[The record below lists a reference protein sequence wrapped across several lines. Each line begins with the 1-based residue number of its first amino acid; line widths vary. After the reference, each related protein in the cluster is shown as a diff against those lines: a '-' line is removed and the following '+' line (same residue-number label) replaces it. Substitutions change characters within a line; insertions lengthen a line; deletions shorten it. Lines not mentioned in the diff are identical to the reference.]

1 MNKAIGTV
9 SQKIKGNI
17 FMATDVISMEFTF
30 EKLLA
35 KGEDKESLFDQY
47 PVIFNE
53 TRGFLT
59 TGPTWEFNPTLKNMR
74 ASGSNSLEL
83 DDDKLANYVKNN
95 SGIDIEEL
103 DVNNNVA
110 VVRIPI
116 ELLIANAR
124 MLPDDL
130 IEKSSFHTVRTLF
143 GDIEL

>member
-17 FMATDVISMEFTF
+17 FMATDILSMEFTF

-35 KGEDKESLFDQY
+35 KDKDKDSLFDQY

-53 TRGFLT
+53 TRDFLT
-59 TGPTWEFNPTLKNMR
+59 TGPTWEFNPTLKEIR
-74 ASGSNSLEL
+74 VSGSNSLEL
-83 DDDKLANYVKNN
+83 DDSKLVDYVKNN
-95 SGIDIEEL
+95 SDINIEEL

-110 VVRIPI
+110 VVKVPI